1 MRSPVRAWLVA
12 WVGGAGIGVANG
24 VAREAT
30 YGRLVGER
38 AAHQISG
45 ATAIAA
51 FGAWFA
57 ALQRR
62 RPLRGTREALGV
74 GAAWVAMT
82 VCFEFGFGRLVAKQS
97 WDELLADYDVREG
110 RTWPLVLAWIGVGPA
125 IIAAS
130 RPAPNT
136 AGTKPTAA

>member
-1 MRSPVRAWLVA
+1 MRSPVRAWLRA
-12 WVGGAGIGVANG
+12 WLGGAAIGVANG
-24 VAREAT
+24 VTREAT
-30 YGRLVGER
+30 YGER
-38 AAHQISG
+38 VSERTAHQISG

-51 FGAWFA
+51 FGAYFA
-57 ALQRR
+57 VLQRR
-62 RPLRGTREALGV
+62 WPLRDSSEALGV

-97 WDELLADYDVREG
+97 WGDLLADYDVRDG
-110 RTWPLVLAWIGVGPA
+110 RTWPLVLAWIGAGPA

-136 AGTKPTAA
+136 AGINPTAA

>member
-1 MRSPVRAWLVA
+1 MPSTWLAAWL
-12 WVGGAGIGVANG
+12 GGAGIGVANG
-24 VAREAT
+24 IAREAT

-38 AAHQISG
+38 TAHQISS

-51 FGAWFA
+51 FAAYYA

-62 RPLRGTREALGV
+62 WPLRDTGEALGV

-97 WDELLADYDVREG
+97 WDQLLADYDVREG
-110 RTWPLVLAWIGVGPA
+110 RTWPLVLAWIGAGPA
-125 IIAAS
+125 IIATT

-136 AGTKPTAA
+136 AGTNPTAA

>member
-1 MRSPVRAWLVA
+1 MPSTWLTAWLGA
-12 WVGGAGIGVANG
+12 AGIGVANG
-24 VAREAT
+24 IAREVT
-30 YGRLVGER
+30 YGRLVSER
-38 AAHQISG
+38 TANQISG
-45 ATAIAA
+45 GTAIAA
-51 FGAWFA
+51 FGLYFA

-62 RPLRGTREALGV
+62 WPLRDTGEALGV

-82 VCFEFGFGRLVAKQS
+82 VSFEFGFGRLVARQS

-110 RTWPLVLAWIGVGPA
+110 RTWPLVLAWIAVGPA

-136 AGTKPTAA
+136 AGTNPTAA